1 MTPTLILSIMAG
13 YFAMLLTVA
22 FVTSRKAN
30 NASYFLGNKVSPWMA
45 VAFGMLSD
53 SLSGVTF
60 ISVPGKVGA
69 PGAAGG
75 EFSYLQ
81 VVLGYFVGYF
91 IITELLLPL
100 YYKRNL
106 TSIYSYL
113 GQRIGR
119 YAQKTGSFFF
129 LVSRL
134 LGAAARLYLTA
145 TVIQFFVFDA
155 LGVPFAVTVSVVIAL
170 ILLYTYR
177 GGIKTL
183 VWTDAL
189 QSAFLLGGVVLSIV
203 AISQQL
209 GFGFGD
215 IIASIS
221 ASDLTT
227 TFFWDADSKSFFPKQ
242 FIGGLFI
249 AVAMTGLDQ
258 NMMQKNLSMRT
269 LGDAQKNLRTFSF
282 VMLAVTICF
291 LCLGA
296 LLYVYANS
304 TGLALPANS
313 DHLFPGLALNELGR
327 FAGVVF
333 ILGLTAATFSSA
345 DSVLTTLTTSF
356 MIDFLASPLT
366 PASPAGKPKGGTL
379 KVWSEERTKRTRH
392 LVHIMF
398 AVALLFVILGFR
410 EWNNKAIITTV
421 LDLANFTYGPL
432 LGLFAFGMF
441 TRRMAA
447 DGAVPIICLIAP
459 LLCLLLRPINLG
471 RLHYAPEFLGSY
483 QIGQELIV
491 INALLTFGGL
501 VLVSKKQSPQITT

>member
-1 MTPTLILSIMAG
+1 MTPALIISIIAG
-13 YFAMLLTVA
+13 YFAMLLVVA
-22 FVTSRKAN
+22 YVTSRKAN

-60 ISVPGKVGA
+60 ISVPGAVGA
-69 PGAAGG
+69 SQ
-75 EFSYLQ
+75 FSYLQ

-91 IITELLLPL
+91 VISELLLPL

-113 GQRIGR
+113 GQRIGGWS
-119 YAQKTGSFFF
+119 QKTGSFFF

-145 TVIQFFVFDA
+145 TVIQVFVFDA
-155 LGVPFAVTVSVVIAL
+155 LNVPFWITVSVVIGL

-189 QSAFLLGGVVLSIV
+189 QSAFLLGGVVLSIA
-203 AISQQL
+203 AISSQL
-209 GFGFGD
+209 GFGFD
-215 IIASIS
+215 DLAT
-221 ASDLTT
+221 AVTTSDLST
-227 TFFWDADSKSFFPKQ
+227 TFFWDVDAKSFFPKQ

-249 AVAMTGLDQ
+249 AIAMTGLDQ

-269 LGDAQKNLRTFSF
+269 LGNAQKNLRTFSF
-282 VMLAVTICF
+282 VMLAVTVCF
-291 LCLGA
+291 LCLGV

-304 TGLALPANS
+304 SGITVPANT
-313 DHLFPGLALNELGR
+313 DHLFPTLALEHLGR
-327 FAGVVF
+327 FAGIVF

-356 MIDFLASPLT
+356 MIDFL
-366 PASPAGKPKGGTL
+366 GKGQGGGDEGQ
-379 KVWSEERTKRTRH
+379 VRRTRH
-392 LVHIMF
+392 IVHITF
-398 AVALLFVILGFR
+398 AIALLVVILGFKA
-410 EWNNKAIITTV
+410 WNKQAIITTV

-441 TRRMAA
+441 TKRVAR
-447 DGAVPIICLIAP
+447 DVTVPLICLVSP
-459 LLCLLLRPINLG
+459 LICLVLRYFSSDILG
-471 RLHYAPEFLGSY
+471 TY

-491 INALLTFGGL
+491 INAMLTFAGL
-501 VLVSKKQSPQITT
+501 MVVSRPAEKVL